1 MRKNKVVLAGLG
13 IVLAAGFTAGTGLAS
28 ASPSTGSPMATRAV
42 TAACTAAKQQV
53 SLTQSRITDATAT
66 RTDIGDQV
74 AGQKAA
80 RKTAIG
86 AGQVEAVGRINVQ
99 LGSSTALYNTM
110 DSAVTVA
117 QAQLVR
123 YQAAKSA
130 AC

>member
-1 MRKNKVVLAGLG
+1 MQKNKLVLAGLSLF
-13 IVLAAGFTAGTGLAS
+13 LAAGFTAGTGMAS
-28 ASPSTGSPMATRAV
+28 ASPSTGSPMATQAV

-53 SLTQSRITDATAT
+53 SLTQARITDATAT
-66 RTDIGDQV
+66 RNDISNQV

-80 RKTAIG
+80 RKTAIN
-86 AGQVEAVGRINVQ
+86 AGQVETVGKINVQ

-123 YQAAKSA
+123 NQAAKSA

>member
-1 MRKNKVVLAGLG
+1 MRKNKVVLGGLG
-13 IVLAAGFTAGTGLAS
+13 ILLVVGFSGGAGLAS
-28 ASPSTGSPMATRAV
+28 ASPSTGSPMATKTV

-53 SLTQSRITDATAT
+53 SFTQARINEATAT
-66 RTDIGDQV
+66 RTDIGNQV

-86 AGQVEAVGRINVQ
+86 AGQVETVGKINVQ

-123 YQAAKSA
+123 DQAAKSA